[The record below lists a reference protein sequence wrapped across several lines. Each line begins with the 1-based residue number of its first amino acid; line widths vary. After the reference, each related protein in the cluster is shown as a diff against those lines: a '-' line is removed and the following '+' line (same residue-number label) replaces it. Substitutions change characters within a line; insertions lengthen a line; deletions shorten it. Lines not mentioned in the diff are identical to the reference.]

1 MPDLT
6 LGTTIIVAKD
16 NLSTNIYSTNVT
28 AAMTK
33 SGLKTTVYTLSTTAV
48 SLSTANLTNVGV
60 AHFWNL
66 ATDTNATAT
75 ISVVSGANNIAFASP
90 RPGEPAMLRLASGV
104 SYQATGHT
112 AAILR
117 VDITE
122 G

>member
-1 MPDLT
+1 MPDIT
-6 LGTTIIVAKD
+6 LGTSLVVSRD
-16 NLSTNIYSTNVT
+16 NLSGSLYAANVT
-28 AAMTK
+28 AAMSK
-33 SGLKTTVYTLSTTAV
+33 QGLKTTVYTLSTTAV
-48 SLSTANLTNVGV
+48 SLSTANLTSVGV